1 MRNVY
6 DIKTGITSQ
15 VPETPE
21 ELAAAVIATAAEV
34 AFNTPDNKASRS
46 IDGED
51 RVIFDA
57 LFTHENRIRVLEGS
71 AAITQAQFRT
81 ALINRWKVLNP

>member
-1 MRNVY
+1 MRTVY
-6 DIKTGITSQ
+6 DINTGITTQ
-15 VPETPE
+15 VPETPA
-21 ELAAAVIATAAEV
+21 ELAAAVIATAQET
-34 AFNTPDNKASRS
+34 AFNTQDNKAGRAA
-46 IDGED
+46 DGVD
-51 RVIFDA
+51 RLLFDV